1 MRGSQDDQSNH
12 AGLGADRARLQLWT
26 WAALLVVVAGALAWS
41 IIRTGPILSP
51 LDTSRPVRA
60 APVQG
65 ERRQGERRQDE
76 RSQDERSQDERS
88 QDERGDG
95 TQGQVDPRDSAYT
108 PAPPA
113 PQPGFDPHAPQ
124 HPAFD
129 QAEFERQLQQS
140 RPARDPR

>member
-1 MRGSQDDQSNH
+1 MGGSQEDQSNRT
-12 AGLGADRARLQLWT
+12 GRGADRARLQLWT
-26 WAALLVVVAGALAWS
+26 WAALLLVVAGALAWS

-65 ERRQGERRQDE
+65 ERGQGERGQGERGPDE
-76 RSQDERSQDERS
+76 RGP
-88 QDERGDG
+88 DERGDG

>member
-1 MRGSQDDQSNH
+1 MGGSQEDQSNRT
-12 AGLGADRARLQLWT
+12 GRGADRARLQLWT
-26 WAALLVVVAGALAWS
+26 WAALLLVVAGALAWS

-65 ERRQGERRQDE
+65 ERGQGERGPDE
-76 RSQDERSQDERS
+76 RGP
-88 QDERGDG
+88 DERGDG

>member
-1 MRGSQDDQSNH
+1 MGGSQEDQSNRT
-12 AGLGADRARLQLWT
+12 GRGADRARLQLWT
-26 WAALLVVVAGALAWS
+26 WAALLLVVAGALAWS

-65 ERRQGERRQDE
+65 ERR
-76 RSQDERSQDERS
+76 QDERSQDERS

>member
-1 MRGSQDDQSNH
+1 MGGSQEDQSNRT
-12 AGLGADRARLQLWT
+12 GRGADRARLQLWT
-26 WAALLVVVAGALAWS
+26 WAALLLVVAGALAWS

-65 ERRQGERRQDE
+65 ERRQGERR
-76 RSQDERSQDERS
+76 QDERSQDERS

>member
-12 AGLGADRARLQLWT
+12 AGRGADRARLQLWT

-65 ERRQGERRQDE
+65 ER
-76 RSQDERSQDERS
+76 S
-88 QDERGDG
+88 QDERGNG
-95 TQGQVDPRDSAYT
+95 TPGQVDPRDSAST

>member
-1 MRGSQDDQSNH
+1 MGGSQEDQSNRT
-12 AGLGADRARLQLWT
+12 GRGADRARLQLWT
-26 WAALLVVVAGALAWS
+26 WAALLLVVAGALAWS

-65 ERRQGERRQDE
+65 ERGQGERGQGE
-76 RSQDERSQDERS
+76 RGP
-88 QDERGDG
+88 DERGDG

>member
-1 MRGSQDDQSNH
+1 MGGSQEDQSNRT
-12 AGLGADRARLQLWT
+12 GRGADRARLQLWT
-26 WAALLVVVAGALAWS
+26 WAALLLVVAGALAGS

-65 ERRQGERRQDE
+65 ERRQGERGP
-76 RSQDERSQDERS
+76 
-88 QDERGDG
+88 DERGDG

>member
-1 MRGSQDDQSNH
+1 MGGSQEDQSNRT
-12 AGLGADRARLQLWT
+12 GRGADRARLQLWT
-26 WAALLVVVAGALAWS
+26 WAALLLVVAGALAWS

-65 ERRQGERRQDE
+65 ERRQGERGPDE
-76 RSQDERSQDERS
+76 RGPDERGP
-88 QDERGDG
+88 DERGDG

>member
-1 MRGSQDDQSNH
+1 MGGSQEDQSNRT
-12 AGLGADRARLQLWT
+12 GRGADRARLQLWT
-26 WAALLVVVAGALAWS
+26 WAALLLVVAGALAWS

-65 ERRQGERRQDE
+65 ERRQGERR
-76 RSQDERSQDERS
+76 QDERS

>member
-1 MRGSQDDQSNH
+1 MGGSQEDQSNRT
-12 AGLGADRARLQLWT
+12 GRGADRARLQLWT
-26 WAALLVVVAGALAWS
+26 WAALLLVVAGALAWS

-65 ERRQGERRQDE
+65 ERRQGERGP
-76 RSQDERSQDERS
+76 
-88 QDERGDG
+88 DERGDG

>member
-1 MRGSQDDQSNH
+1 MGGSQEDQSNRT
-12 AGLGADRARLQLWT
+12 GRGADRARLQLWT
-26 WAALLVVVAGALAWS
+26 WAALLLVVAGALAWS

-65 ERRQGERRQDE
+65 ERGQGERGP
-76 RSQDERSQDERS
+76 
-88 QDERGDG
+88 DERGDG

>member
-1 MRGSQDDQSNH
+1 
-12 AGLGADRARLQLWT
+12 
-26 WAALLVVVAGALAWS
+26 
-41 IIRTGPILSP
+41 
-51 LDTSRPVRA
+51 VRA

-65 ERRQGERRQDE
+65 ERGQGERGPDE
-76 RSQDERSQDERS
+76 RGP
-88 QDERGDG
+88 DERGDG

>member
-12 AGLGADRARLQLWT
+12 AGRGADRARLQLWT

-76 RSQDERSQDERS
+76 RSQDER
-88 QDERGDG
+88 GDG
-95 TQGQVDPRDSAYT
+95 TQGQVDPRDSAST

>member
-1 MRGSQDDQSNH
+1 MGGSQEDQSNRT
-12 AGLGADRARLQLWT
+12 GRGADRARLQLWT
-26 WAALLVVVAGALAWS
+26 WAALLLVVAGALAWS

-65 ERRQGERRQDE
+65 ERRQGERGPDE
-76 RSQDERSQDERS
+76 RGP
-88 QDERGDG
+88 DERGDG

>member
-1 MRGSQDDQSNH
+1 MGGSQEDQSNRT
-12 AGLGADRARLQLWT
+12 GRGADRARLQLWT
-26 WAALLVVVAGALAWS
+26 WAALLLVVAGALAWS

-65 ERRQGERRQDE
+65 ERGQGERGQGE
-76 RSQDERSQDERS
+76 RGQGERGP
-88 QDERGDG
+88 DERGDG

>member
-1 MRGSQDDQSNH
+1 
-12 AGLGADRARLQLWT
+12 
-26 WAALLVVVAGALAWS
+26 VVAGALAWS

-65 ERRQGERRQDE
+65 ERGQGERGPDE
-76 RSQDERSQDERS
+76 RGP
-88 QDERGDG
+88 DERGDG